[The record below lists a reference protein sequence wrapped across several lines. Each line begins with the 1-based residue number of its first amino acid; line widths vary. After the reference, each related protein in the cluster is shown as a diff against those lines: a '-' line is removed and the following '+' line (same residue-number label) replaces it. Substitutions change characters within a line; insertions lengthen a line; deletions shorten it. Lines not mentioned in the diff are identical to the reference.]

1 MSAGE
6 LMRRAWLVGA
16 AAALVAG
23 CAAPLQPV
31 LPSEE
36 TLAPPVRRMPST
48 EPARSGDGQV
58 LARNERLLVYLP
70 AAGETLRS
78 IAARWL
84 GREDRDWEIAELNG
98 LSMPEAGQPL
108 VVPLQPIN
116 LPGVGPGV
124 LQTVP
129 ILSYHRL
136 GWGGGRLTVSP
147 TQFAQQLDW
156 LARNGYRVVRL
167 SQVQAFMEGR
177 ERLPPRSVVI
187 TIDDGY
193 ESAHRVALPLLRHHG
208 FPATVFV
215 VSDTIGVGDA
225 LSWTQLRELVA
236 SGLIE
241 IGAHSKTHRNL
252 TRRAAGDGDAQYRRD
267 IELELR
273 APRELLE
280 RQLGV
285 PVRHFAF
292 PYGDANAQVLEVL
305 LQQPYSL
312 AVTVSAGGNPFY
324 AQPLLLRRTMI
335 FGDHDLATFQS
346 KLQVSRP
353 IGLP

>member
-1 MSAGE
+1 
-6 LMRRAWLVGA
+6 V
-16 AAALVAG
+16 
-23 CAAPLQPV
+23 
-31 LPSEE
+31 
-36 TLAPPVRRMPST
+36 
-48 EPARSGDGQV
+48 
-58 LARNERLLVYLP
+58 
-70 AAGETLRS
+70 
-78 IAARWL
+78 
-84 GREDRDWEIAELNG
+84 
-98 LSMPEAGQPL
+98 
-108 VVPLQPIN
+108 
-116 LPGVGPGV
+116 
-124 LQTVP
+124 QTVP

-147 TQFAQQLDW
+147 AQFAKQLDW

-167 SQVQAFMEGR
+167 SQLQAFLDGR
-177 ERLPPRSVVI
+177 ARMPPRSVVI

-193 ESAHRVALPLLRHHG
+193 ESAHRLALPLLRQHG
-208 FPATVFV
+208 FPATVFI
-215 VSDTIGVGDA
+215 VSDSIGVGDG

-252 TRRAAGDGDAQYRRD
+252 TLLAAGDSAAQYRRD

-273 APRELLE
+273 APRDLLE

-305 LQQPYSL
+305 AQQPYSL
-312 AVTVSAGGNPFY
+312 AVTVRAGGNPFY

-346 KLQVSRP
+346 KLEVSRP